1 MKIIILTIAC
11 ALFGLLAL
19 MVGKNNQ
26 SLVKELTENQT
37 AIDTLTLQIEE
48 KQSRLDFIKQSIE
61 IQRDKGVTLNKQ
73 INIHF
78 STR

>member
-1 MKIIILTIAC
+1 
-11 ALFGLLAL
+11 

-61 IQRDKGVTLNKQ
+61 KQRDEGVTLNKQ